1 MTNRDYIEQLNIYI
15 KNSFNQEKDEKGFI
29 ESSFFKLDELKSKT
43 KKTLNIMID
52 NGVFPKINNEK
63 FDELYEVA
71 IKESKHKNQ
80 SGMTP
85 SISLESEETKNN
97 LWLTEEVQNTLG
109 WNSDELNTYR
119 TRYMQY
125 LKSIGRS
132 DDYIEETKRSSL
144 AIVKKFGNPKAGHS
158 FYTRGLVVGS
168 VQSGK
173 TANFNAV
180 INSAIDV
187 GYGLVIVLS
196 GIMEDL
202 RKQTQKR
209 IEKEVEGNYIGGS
222 FHGVGTI
229 SSFGHLGEHKDIQQ
243 IIIPTSMDTDF
254 KKTIKEADF
263 SLNNKNVLVCKKNT
277 SVLKNLLL
285 WLDNY
290 LNENKD
296 KIGIPFLIIDDE
308 ADNASLNNM
317 GAKGKKF
324 SSTINGHIRALLALF
339 KKKTYLG
346 YTATP
351 FGNVL
356 QDRNEKSDE
365 KWTFTDKDELKE
377 FDQESSLFPHDFIE
391 LLFPP
396 SNYIG
401 AKHFFET
408 RLDEVKKIDSLVHA
422 VDDYVDV
429 FPSRVFTDT
438 LEPTKMKGK
447 GTRAVKKED
456 PFPPENSLPKS
467 LKEAI
472 QCFIVSTAIRISRE
486 KEMKQSQMFQPH
498 NTMLIHTS
506 RFTTWQ
512 IETRKSVQKYVDELE
527 HSLNN
532 ESPTR
537 KLGIYADFE
546 LIWYKYYAEI
556 MVNIK
561 TYLPED
567 YNDDYLTTRTFTDI
581 KKLLINAIADIEVKA
596 VNSETKESLVYPEN
610 EAKKYIAIGGNR
622 LSRGFTL
629 EGLTINYFIRNTNF
643 SDTLLQMGRW
653 FGYRPGYIDC
663 CKIFVT
669 KEGIEKFDQTTLTI
683 EDLEQRF
690 IEMNREGTTPQEYS
704 LKVLTH
710 PGTLKITRP
719 SILKN
724 TKNVK
729 WSYSDH
735 LIQTTKF
742 HIDDIKIKKSWEA
755 FTSYISKIQTKFEIR
770 KDNQGNDEYLV
781 YEVEN
786 IDKLF
791 ELFKLD
797 NTFYDS
803 SGQEGKN
810 YFSALEE
817 YIKLCNKKNKL
828 RKWSLAIKVSGR
840 GSKLYAKD
848 SNLPIDVDKTV
859 RSGFKPN
866 TRWANELVENK
877 MFSAGGNSS
886 NILGGGKD
894 MQIRLDKKEIDLATS
909 EFKEQLFKNLKKK
922 YSSLSSKEIEEKVR
936 KLGTP
941 PEKVFR
947 RKMSQDEGLVIIYLM
962 DLEEIFLH
970 KNSSEKEETDKKKK
984 EKLDNLKNSID
995 TTIPLIGYAIGIPKV
1010 SSDIGGT
1017 YLEYDSYEEESE
1029 EIEDEDF
1036 PEGME

>member
-1 MTNRDYIEQLNIYI
+1 MTNRDYIDLLHICISKVINEVKELDRN
-15 KNSFNQEKDEKGFI
+15 FF
-29 ESSFFKLDELKSKT
+29 ESSKLRDEIYKFAT
-43 KKTLNIMID
+43 PF
-52 NGVFPKINNEK
+52 GVEK

-85 SISLESEETKNN
+85 SISLKSEETKNN
-97 LWLTEEVQNTLG
+97 VWLTEELQNKLG
-109 WNSDELNTYR
+109 WNSDELNSYR

-132 DDYIEETKRSSL
+132 KDYIKETKRSSL
-144 AIVKKFGNPKAGHS
+144 AIVKKFGNPNAEHS

-180 INSAIDV
+180 INSSIDM
-187 GYGLVIVLS
+187 GYGLIIVLS

-209 IEKEVEGNYIGGS
+209 IEKEVEGKYIGQKDGKTT
-222 FHGVGTI
+222 FIGVGAI

-243 IIIPTSMDTDF
+243 IIIPTSIDTDF

-317 GAKGKKF
+317 GAKGKAF
-324 SSTINGHIRALLALF
+324 ASTINGHIRALLALF
-339 KKKTYLG
+339 EKKTYLG

-365 KWTFTDKDELKE
+365 KWTFLDRDELKE

-408 RLDEVKKIDSLVHA
+408 RLNEVNKIDSLVYS
-422 VDDYVDV
+422 VDDYFKI
-429 FPSRVFTDT
+429 FPSRVVTDT

-456 PFPPENSLPKS
+456 PFPPENILPKS
-467 LKEAI
+467 LEEAI

-486 KEMKQSQMFQPH
+486 KEMKQSKMFQPH

-512 IETRKSVQKYVDELE
+512 IETKKSVQKYINKLE
-527 HSLNN
+527 YSLNN

-556 MVNIK
+556 MENIK

-567 YNDDYLTTRTFTDI
+567 YNDDYLTTRTFNDI
-581 KKLLINAIADIEVKA
+581 KKLLINAISDIEVKA
-596 VNSETKESLVYPEN
+596 VNSETKESLVYPDN
-610 EAKKYIAIGGNR
+610 ETKKYIAIGGNR

-663 CKIFVT
+663 CKIFAT

-690 IEMNREGTTPQEYS
+690 IEMNREGKTPEEYS

-729 WSYSDH
+729 WSYSDT
-735 LIQTTKF
+735 LIQTAKF
-742 HIDDIKIKKSWEA
+742 HINREKIEKAWQD
-755 FTSYISKIQTKFEIR
+755 FTSHILTIKEKFIH
-770 KDNQGNDEYLV
+770 NNDYLEYRTTNVNDLFSFLKLSNSF
-781 YEVEN
+781 YEPSNEEN
-786 IDKLF
+786 
-791 ELFKLD
+791 
-797 NTFYDS
+797 
-803 SGQEGKN
+803 KN
-810 YFSALEE
+810 YFSALES
-817 YIKLCNKKNKL
+817 YIRLCNNNNKL
-828 RKWSLAIKVSGR
+828 NKWSIIIKISNSG
-840 GSKLYAKD
+840 SEILSKD
-848 SNLPIDVDKTV
+848 SNLPITINKTV
-859 RSGFKPN
+859 RSGFKPG
-866 TRWANELVENK
+866 TRWFNELLENK
-877 MFSAGGNSS
+877 MFSST
-886 NILGGGKD
+886 GKFGYLLSGSKSGDD
-894 MQIRLDKKEIDLATS
+894 MKIRLDENQITLAIKE
-909 EFKEQLFKNLKKK
+909 FQRQLREDIKKK
-922 YSSLSSKEIEEKVR
+922 NMDLSDIEIEEQVK
-936 KLGTP
+936 KIAI
-941 PEKVFR
+941 PERVFR
-947 RKMSQDEGLVIIYLM
+947 RQMSEEEGVLVIYLL
-962 DLEEIFLH
+962 DLEEIF
-970 KNSSEKEETDKKKK
+970 KYKKK
-984 EKLDNLKNSID
+984 EVPKLKELKSTID
-995 TTIPLIGYAIGIPKV
+995 TSIPLIGYAIGIPKI
-1010 SSDIGGT
+1010 SNDIGGT
-1017 YLEYDSYEEESE
+1017 YLEYDGYEEEIE
-1029 EIEDEDF
+1029 VEDEDF

>member
-1 MTNRDYIEQLNIYI
+1 MTNRDYIDQLNAYI
-15 KNSFNQEKDEKGFI
+15 KSSFNQEKSEKGFVDNN
-29 ESSFFKLDELKSKT
+29 FFKSEELKSKI
-43 KKTLNIMID
+43 KLTLDTLINI
-52 NGVFPKINNEK
+52 GTFPKINTEK
-63 FDELYEVA
+63 FDELYEIA

-85 SISLESEETKNN
+85 SISLESEETKHN
-97 LWLTEEVQNTLG
+97 LWLTNKLENELWG
-109 WNSDELNTYR
+109 DDRLNTYR
-119 TRYMQY
+119 TRYMKY
-125 LKSIGRS
+125 LKDIGRS
-132 DDYIEETKRSSL
+132 DDYIKETERSSL
-144 AIVKKFGNPKAGHS
+144 AIVKKFGNPKSEHP

-222 FHGVGTI
+222 FHGVGAI
-229 SSFGHLGEHKDIQQ
+229 SSFGHLGEHKDVQQ
-243 IIIPTSMDTDF
+243 IIIPTSLETDF

-317 GAKGKKF
+317 GAKGKAF
-324 SSTINGHIRALLALF
+324 ASTINGHIRALLALF
-339 KKKTYLG
+339 EKKTYLG

-356 QDRNEKSDE
+356 QDRNEASDE
-365 KWTFTDKDELKE
+365 KWTFIDKDERKE

-408 RLDEVKKIDSLVHA
+408 RLDEVQKIDSLVHVA
-422 VDDYVDV
+422 NDYVDV
-429 FPSRVFTDT
+429 FPSRVFEDT
-438 LEPTKMKGK
+438 LMPTTQKGK
-447 GTRAVKKED
+447 GTRAVKKDD
-456 PFPPENSLPKS
+456 PFPPENKLPKS
-467 LKEAI
+467 LEEAI
-472 QCFIVSTAIRISRE
+472 QCFIISTAIRISRE
-486 KEMKQSQMFQPH
+486 KEMKQSKMFQPH

-512 IETRKSVQKYVDELE
+512 IETKKSVQTYIDKLE
-527 HSLNN
+527 YSLNN

-556 MVNIK
+556 MENIK

-567 YNDDYLTTRTFTDI
+567 YNDDYLTTRTFNDI
-581 KKLLINAIADIEVKA
+581 KKLLINAISNIEVKA
-596 VNSETKESLVYPEN
+596 VNSETKESLVYPDN
-610 EAKKYIAIGGNR
+610 EAKKYIAVGGNR

-643 SDTLLQMGRW
+643 ADTLLQMGRW

-663 CKIFVT
+663 CKVFAT
-669 KEGIEKFDQTTLTI
+669 KEGVEKFDQTTLTI

-724 TKNVK
+724 TKDVK

-742 HIDDIKIKKSWEA
+742 YINDIKIKRAWKA
-755 FTSYISKIQTKFEIR
+755 FTSYVSQKTFTVKA
-770 KDNQGNDEYLV
+770 DSHGNNDYLV

-786 IDKLF
+786 ID
-791 ELFKLD
+791 ELFDLFRLD
-797 NTFYDS
+797 NTFYDAS
-803 SGQEGKN
+803 NQEGQN
-810 YFSALEE
+810 YFSTLEE
-817 YIKLCNKKNKL
+817 YIRLCNKKNKL

-840 GSKLYAKD
+840 GSTLYTKD
-848 SNLPIDVDKTV
+848 SNLPIDVNKTV

-866 TRWANELVENK
+866 SRWADELIQNK

-894 MQIRLDKKEIDLATS
+894 MQIRLDTKEIESATK
-909 EFKEQLFKNLKKK
+909 EFKEQLFNDLKKK
-922 YSSLSSKEIEEKVR
+922 HSSLSNEEIEEKVH
-936 KLGTP
+936 KSGTP

-947 RKMSQDEGLVIIYLM
+947 RRMSQDEGLVMIYLM
-962 DLEEIFLH
+962 DLEEIFFH
-970 KNSSEKEETDKKKK
+970 KNNGEKEKTK
-984 EKLDNLKNSID
+984 ELDTLKNTLD
-995 TTIPLIGYAIGIPKV
+995 TSIPLIGYAIGIPKI

-1029 EIEDEDF
+1029 EIEDEDI

>member
-1 MTNRDYIEQLNIYI
+1 
-15 KNSFNQEKDEKGFI
+15 
-29 ESSFFKLDELKSKT
+29 
-43 KKTLNIMID
+43 
-52 NGVFPKINNEK
+52 
-63 FDELYEVA
+63 
-71 IKESKHKNQ
+71 
-80 SGMTP
+80 MTP

-97 LWLTEEVQNTLG
+97 LWLTEEVQNKLG

-144 AIVKKFGNPKAGHS
+144 AIVKKFGNPKSGHS

-222 FHGVGTI
+222 FHGVGAI

-317 GAKGKKF
+317 GAKGKAF

-339 KKKTYLG
+339 EKKTYLG

-408 RLDEVKKIDSLVHA
+408 RLDEVNKIDSLVQT

-429 FPSRVFTDT
+429 FPLRVFTDT

-512 IETRKSVQKYVDELE
+512 IETRNSVQKYVDELE
-527 HSLNN
+527 YSLNN
-532 ESPTR
+532 DNPKSV
-537 KLGIYADFE
+537 KSIYAEFE

-556 MVNIK
+556 MENIK

-567 YNDDYLTTRTFTDI
+567 YNDDYLTTRTFNDI

-596 VNSETKESLVYPEN
+596 VNSETNESLVYPDDK
-610 EAKKYIAIGGNR
+610 AKKYIAIGGNR

-643 SDTLLQMGRW
+643 ADTLLQMGRW

-742 HIDDIKIKKSWEA
+742 HIDDIKIKKAWNA
-755 FTSYISKIQTKFEIR
+755 FTSYILKIQDKLEIR
-770 KDNQGNDEYLV
+770 KDNHGNDEYLV

-810 YFSALEE
+810 YFSTLEE

-909 EFKEQLFKNLKKK
+909 EFKEQLFKNLEKR
-922 YSSLSSKEIEEKVR
+922 YSSLSSEEIEEKVR
-936 KLGTP
+936 KSGTP

-962 DLEEIFLH
+962 DLEEIFFH
-970 KNSSEKEETDKKKK
+970 KNSSEKERTE
-984 EKLDNLKNSID
+984 ELDNLKNSID

-1010 SSDIGGT
+1010 SGDIGGT
-1017 YLEYDSYEEESE
+1017 YLEYDGYEEECE